1 MFSSFR
7 VMVVFIVVS
16 LLLIGSLYVSSV
28 VHKAEI
34 VKLTAERDAALSQL
48 KQQQDLAAVQN
59 AAIDELKNSA
69 DARQKAAAKEI
80 ANAKTV
86 TDTATKRAD
95 KIYSARSREDNCSDA
110 LSIVNGRW

>member
-16 LLLIGSLYVSSV
+16 LLLLSGLYVSSV
-28 VHKAEI
+28 AHKAEVI
-34 VKLTAERDAALSQL
+34 KLTAERDAALSQL

-59 AAIDELKNSA
+59 AAIEELKSSA
-69 DARQKAAAKEI
+69 EARQKAAVKDI
-80 ANAKTV
+80 ANAKSV
-86 TDTATKRAD
+86 TESATKRAD